1 VQSQPAIRP
10 APADAATSRRALSAF
25 FVSGLLLS
33 FLGAILP
40 AWGYHLRP
48 HFVTVGNYF
57 LAVNAGAL
65 IGLRL
70 SRPMLVH
77 RGTGT
82 ALVSGCA
89 IAFIALLSLS
99 FTAPPVSEWWRVP
112 GLIGLGIGA
121 GLLNTAIFHAI
132 SPAYKL
138 NPAATVNLAGAFLG
152 LGSFI
157 APLLIAG
164 TFNLYPASTI
174 LFLVALI
181 PGFFA
186 MAFAKM
192 KFTDEPIAAPDR
204 SFGDVV
210 HEFTL
215 PSAVLLS
222 LLLFFHFGN
231 EWAIAGWLPLF
242 LIQRLGLSPTTALV
256 LLSMYWLSLL
266 FGRIVGQTLLPR
278 FSHWKMLISS
288 SLAALFGC
296 LVLTFTN
303 NLFGATLGTLLVG
316 AGFAPIYPLV
326 VEKIGDRFPH
336 YHPGFF
342 NGIFSIALTG
352 GMLAPATLGYA
363 GEIFGI
369 RVVMALPAIG
379 TFIVVI
385 LVLVIWV
392 EAKIRE
398 WMSAKAQHGGVS

>member
-1 VQSQPAIRP
+1 
-10 APADAATSRRALSAF
+10 
-25 FVSGLLLS
+25 
-33 FLGAILP
+33 
-40 AWGYHLRP
+40 
-48 HFVTVGNYF
+48 
-57 LAVNAGAL
+57 
-65 IGLRL
+65 
-70 SRPMLVH
+70 MLVH